1 MLISRKDTLPIANR
15 VGMVINEL
23 NGINEA
29 IFIAELSTSPIPN
42 IVTKNTITKIIV
54 IDVILELTS
63 SVFETSAPSTP
74 KIKA

>member
-42 IVTKNTITKIIV
+42 IVTKNTITKIMV